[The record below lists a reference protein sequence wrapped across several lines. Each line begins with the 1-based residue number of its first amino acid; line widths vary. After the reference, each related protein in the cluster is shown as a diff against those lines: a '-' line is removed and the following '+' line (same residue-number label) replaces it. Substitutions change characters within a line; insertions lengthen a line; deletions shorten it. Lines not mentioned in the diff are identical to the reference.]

1 MAFIPIKVEDL
12 QVGLFVK
19 LECLKRDNPFSEK
32 EFKITSPITLAVLK
46 EIPHVRLFF
55 DPGLSDPKQEIV
67 GSLHGTTEQDT
78 SGEQPITVADS
89 NLAPSEFTPSLF
101 PASQPSLAPEFLV
114 DQSQSGTPELEEGQ
128 DVERHLDAHTSSTT
142 ESASISEP
150 LPGDLGALEPAF
162 FVLENLENVLDP
174 AEIEKE

>member
-19 LECLKRDNPFSEK
+19 LECLKRDNPFLEK

-55 DPGLSDPKQEIV
+55 DPALSDPKQEIV
-67 GSLHGTTEQDT
+67 ESLHGTIEQDT
-78 SGEQPITVADS
+78 SGDQPITVADS

-101 PASQPSLAPEFLV
+101 PASQPSLAPDFLV
-114 DQSQSGTPELEEGQ
+114 DQSQSSTLELEEGQ
-128 DVERHLDAHTSSTT
+128 DVETHLDAHTSLTT
-142 ESASISEP
+142 ESGSISEP
-150 LPGDLGALEPAF
+150 PPWGSGSFGTGLLGFGESRKCAGTRG
-162 FVLENLENVLDP
+162 
-174 AEIEKE
+174 

>member
-55 DPGLSDPKQEIV
+55 DPALSDPKQ
-67 GSLHGTTEQDT
+67 
-78 SGEQPITVADS
+78 
-89 NLAPSEFTPSLF
+89 
-101 PASQPSLAPEFLV
+101 
-114 DQSQSGTPELEEGQ
+114 
-128 DVERHLDAHTSSTT
+128 
-142 ESASISEP
+142 
-150 LPGDLGALEPAF
+150 
-162 FVLENLENVLDP
+162 
-174 AEIEKE
+174 